1 MTVEIQW
8 SQVPFGQEEEVEDAA
23 KQAALEETAR
33 RVAEL
38 GGDCLVIDPNA
49 FQIGATVE
57 GEAYT
62 YRRK

>member
-1 MTVEIQW
+1 M
-8 SQVPFGQEEEVEDAA
+8 EDAA